1 MAMRMTEFQNR
12 RPGGIQMIAQPNLR
26 QMILTNPFLRAEAIE
41 AKKLL
46 TGSEAHSGG
55 GARTQQLVSPTVPF
69 PLESSS
75 LTSSVHK
82 DHLGSGAPLGASKA
96 LPPTYLHVCL
106 LSSQIPYL
114 PLPYKHSHIKI
125 LESK

>member
-26 QMILTNPFLRAEAIE
+26 RMILTNPFLRDEAIE

-55 GARTQQLVSPTVPF
+55 ARTQQLVSPTVPF
-69 PLESSS
+69 PLEFSS
-75 LTSSVHK
+75 LTPSVHK
-82 DHLGSGAPLGASKA
+82 DHLGSGALLGASKA